1 MKKFKRALF
10 TAVAGVSLFFAAACG
25 GGETTSSG
33 GSQPAPDTNAEEK
46 KDEDK
51 DDKPAEKSANYP
63 STVVIGTASQGGLY
77 YIYGSGLGELLNKE
91 LGITSNVE
99 VSGGP
104 VHNMQLVQN
113 KDYDIGLVT
122 LGPAYEGF
130 MGEGDW
136 TGGQKLDDV
145 RIAFPMYTTPFH
157 WWSVDL
163 DVKSIDDIKGKRNV
177 GVGPAGGTSGTY
189 LPIIHNLLGLDARG
203 VQAGAS
209 DMVSQ
214 QMDGQLDV
222 IGFAAGVP
230 IPAVQE
236 VLAQRDVNLFG
247 ISGSQRDQVIERLPY
262 FEKFTIP
269 GGTYE
274 QIQEDIETIAMFN
287 FGIVHKDADEQFVY
301 DLVKAYHDNNDFMV
315 STAKAALEA
324 MPEAILNN
332 TVVPL
337 HPGAIRYYEEIGLK
351 IPDSVK

>member
-1 MKKFKRALF
+1 MKKFKRTLF
-10 TAVAGVSLFFAAACG
+10 TALAGVSLLFIAACG
-25 GGETTSSG
+25 GGETTNG
-33 GSQPAPDTNAEEK
+33 GTEPAGEKEEAK
-46 KDEDK
+46 GEQTAD
-51 DDKPAEKSANYP
+51 KSADYP

-91 LGITSNVE
+91 LGVTSNVE

-122 LGPAYEGF
+122 LGPAFEGY

-136 TGGQKLDDV
+136 TGGQKFEDV

-157 WWSVDL
+157 WWSVDTS
-163 DVKSIDDIKGKRNV
+163 VKSLDDIKGQRNV

-189 LPIIHNLLGLDARG
+189 LPIIHDLLGIDAKPI
-203 VQAGAS
+203 QAGAS
-209 DMVSQ
+209 DMVGQ

-236 VLAQRDVNLFG
+236 VLAQREVSLFG
-247 ISGSQRDQVIERLPY
+247 ISGEQRDQVIERLPY

-269 GGTYE
+269 GGTYD
-274 QIQEDIETIAMFN
+274 QISEDIETIAMFN

-301 DLVKAYHDNNDFMV
+301 DLVKAYHENNDFMV

-324 MPEAILNN
+324 VPEAIKRN

-337 HPGAIRYYEEIGLK
+337 HPGAIRYYEEIGIE

>member
-10 TAVAGVSLFFAAACG
+10 TAVAGVSLLFAAACG
-25 GGETTSSG
+25 GGEETGGSTEPAGSG
-33 GSQPAPDTNAEEK
+33 DTNGGDSQPA
-46 KDEDK
+46 DEGT
-51 DDKPAEKSANYP
+51 SADYP

-77 YIYGSGLGELLNKE
+77 YIYGSGLGELLSKE
-91 LGITSNVE
+91 LNITSNVE
-99 VSGGP
+99 VTGGP

-113 KDYDIGLVT
+113 KDQDIGLVT

-130 MGEGDW
+130 KGEGEW
-136 TGGQKLDDV
+136 TGGQKFDDV
-145 RIAFPMYTTPFH
+145 RIVFPMYTTPFH
-157 WWSVDL
+157 WWSTDL
-163 DVKSIDDIKGKRNV
+163 SITSIDDISSKRNV
-177 GVGPAGGTSGTY
+177 GVGPSGGTSGTY
-189 LPIIHNLLGLDARG
+189 LPMIHNLLDVDATP

-236 VLAQRDVNLFG
+236 ILAQREVSLFG
-247 ISGSQRDQVIERLPY
+247 ISGAQRDQVIENLPY
-262 FEKFTIP
+262 FDRFTIP

-274 QIQEDIETIAMFN
+274 QISEDIETIAMFN

-301 DLVKAYHDNNDFMV
+301 DLVKAYHENNEFMV
-315 STAKAALEA
+315 STARAATEA
-324 MPEAILNN
+324 IPEAILNN

-337 HPGAIRYYEEIGLK
+337 HPGAIRYYDEIGIS
-351 IPDSVK
+351 IPDSVR